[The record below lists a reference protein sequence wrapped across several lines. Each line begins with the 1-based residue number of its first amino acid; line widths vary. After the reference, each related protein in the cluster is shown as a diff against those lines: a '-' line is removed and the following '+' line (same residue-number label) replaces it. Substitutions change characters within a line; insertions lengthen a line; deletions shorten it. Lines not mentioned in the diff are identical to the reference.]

1 MLPEVSA
8 NWPVLSQLLD
18 EVLALPSADREGWL
32 RALPVEHWPLRE
44 TLRRLL
50 EVQAG
55 IETRPFLETLPRLTA
70 TSTPASGLVAGDEV
84 GRYRLLEELG
94 TGGMG
99 CVWLAERADG
109 QLKRKIALKLPRMV
123 WADDLATRMARERD
137 ILGALEHPNIARLYD
152 AGVDDK
158 GRPYLALEYV
168 EGQRIDAYCDARCL
182 TIRQRIEL
190 FLQVLAA
197 VQYAHVNLVVHR
209 DIKPANV
216 LINQQ
221 GAAKLLDFGI
231 ARLEVD
237 ARMLKELGD
246 VAQTSTRAMT
256 PRYASPE
263 QVRGERLSLVS
274 DVYSLGVLLYELLT
288 GRSPYHLRNDSRAAL
303 EIAVTEGDIRPP
315 SRAELTPQA
324 AQVRLA
330 TVVKLSSA
338 LRGDLDAIVMKSLS
352 LDAGTRYLTVQA
364 FGDDLTRWLRGEVIL
379 AKRAPAYEV
388 VRKFVLRNRW
398 PVAIASVSFVAV
410 VATAIIAVWQA
421 REARQESR
429 RATATR
435 DFLIALFD
443 DANPELRGGKD
454 VTARE
459 LLLEGEKRLPAALA
473 SEPELQAE
481 VLLSIANVW
490 ARFGDVERALS
501 ATQSRRNQLLTL
513 NSEPEVVQSLIDEAS
528 LHMSRSNYERAQ
540 ELINEAK
547 SRSNGL
553 SLPEKTL
560 SDLQWSLGWLEMM
573 RGDVVAAENSFSKA
587 KKFAASRQDETRISR
602 ALYGQLQV
610 AVFRKN
616 SSSASRLF
624 DEYENFLSRASLPR
638 PEKMRRQ
645 FELVTALYAMGGY
658 RKGWKLMQE
667 VLRESSQIYG
677 EFSVSQETI
686 QLYWINWAIRL
697 NEIDAAKKWILQRES
712 SLGARVGDS
721 KRQLDWIIA
730 KARVHVLSGD
740 FDFARR
746 ILDTEVFLER
756 TNSSLE
762 KLSVILAGAELQM
775 LSGNHK
781 SAIRFLDDSLAAN
794 SELSQIPQVKY
805 YNEFY
810 RGVSHLHL
818 GDHQSAGVALRA
830 ASGLAEEIF
839 GRDHPRFATVGLH
852 LTLFEMLSVDDRS
865 DFVKVEKIARQ
876 TKSVLDEAYPSDHP
890 YPEYATQ
897 IVKCAES
904 TSNRQNSCL
913 NALLI
918 RDFPFNL

>member
-18 EVLALPSADREGWL
+18 EVLALPPADREAWL

-55 IETRPFLETLPRLTA
+55 IETRPFLETLPKLTA
-70 TSTPASGLVAGDEV
+70 TSSPVSGLVAGDEV

-182 TIRQRIEL
+182 SIRHRVEL

-237 ARMLKELGD
+237 ARMLEELGD
-246 VAQTSTRAMT
+246 ASQTSTRAMT

-288 GRSPYHLRNDSRAAL
+288 GRSPYHLRNDSRVTL

-315 SRAELTPQA
+315 SRAEITPQA
-324 AQVRLA
+324 AQARLA
-330 TVVKLSSA
+330 TVGKLSNA

-364 FGDDLTRWLRGEVIL
+364 FGEDLTRWLRGEVIL

-398 PVAIASVSFVAV
+398 PVAIASVSVVAV

-501 ATQSRRNQLLTL
+501 ATQSRRNQLLKL
-513 NSEPEVVQSLIDEAS
+513 NSEPEVVQSFIDEAS
-528 LHMSRSNYERAQ
+528 LHMSGSNYERAQ
-540 ELINEAK
+540 ELIAEAK
-547 SRSNGL
+547 SRSSGL

-573 RGDVVAAENSFSKA
+573 QGDVVAAENSFSKA
-587 KKFAASRQDETRISR
+587 KKFAASVKDETRLSR

-616 SSSASRLF
+616 SSSVSQLF
-624 DEYENFLSRASLPR
+624 DEYEKLLSTASLPR

-658 RKGWKLMQE
+658 RMGWKSMQE

-677 EFSVSQETI
+677 EFSVSQEAI

-697 NEIDAAKKWILQRES
+697 NEIDAAKNWIRRRES
-712 SLGARVGDS
+712 SLGVGVIDS
-721 KRQLDWIIA
+721 KRRLDWIIS
-730 KARVHVLSGD
+730 KARVHVLSSD

-746 ILDTEVFLER
+746 ILDTEVFREQ
-756 TNSSLE
+756 TNSPLE
-762 KLSVILAGAELQM
+762 KLSVILASAELQM

-781 SAIRFLDDSLAAN
+781 SAIKFLDESLAAN

-805 YNEFY
+805 YIEFY

-818 GDHQSAGVALRA
+818 GDHQSAGIALRA
-830 ASGLAEEIF
+830 ALGLAEELF
-839 GRDHPRFATVGLH
+839 GRDHPRLATVGLH
-852 LTLFEMLSVDDRS
+852 LALVEMLSLDDRS
-865 DFVKVEKIARQ
+865 DFVKVEKKARQ
-876 TKSVLDEAYPSDHP
+876 AKSVLDQAYPADHP
-890 YPEYATQ
+890 YPKYATQ
-897 IVKCAES
+897 IVQCTES
-904 TSNRQNSCL
+904 TSKQQKNCL